1 MTLQDNKAVS
11 RRFFEDV
18 WNEGNMDA
26 LQQLAATDIVLHDRD
41 EGDLR
46 GLEAARALVSGYR
59 SAFPDLNFAIEEQIA
74 EGDKVAT
81 LWKATGTHRGEL
93 MGIPPT
99 EKHSITTGITLDRVA
114 DGKIA
119 ESKGVWDALGLMQ
132 QLGVLSGV
140 GAGSP

>member
-1 MTLQDNKAVS
+1 MTMQDNKAVS
-11 RRFFEDV
+11 RRFFEEV
-18 WNEGNMDA
+18 WNGGDMDA
-26 LQQLAATDIVLHDRD
+26 LQQLAAADIVLHDRD
-41 EGDLR
+41 EGDFR
-46 GLEAARALVSGYR
+46 GLEAARALVSSYR
-59 SAFPDLNFAIEEQIA
+59 TAFPDLRFAIQEQIA

-99 EKHSITTGITLDRVA
+99 EKHSTTTGITLDRIA

-119 ESKGVWDALGLMQ
+119 ESTGVWDALGLMQ

-140 GAGSP
+140 GAGTK